1 MLPLFS
7 LLVATAVSANPVNE
21 PKLIGSIDTK
31 AHAVSGDLYAIDEQ
45 TLMLKNFNY
54 DGAGPD
60 AFFWVGTEG
69 SPSNVGDESKTAIL
83 AHPNHLSLG
92 SPYYEYRDT
101 TAPVLKV
108 ASQETITLI
117 LPPRMK
123 VSDLKWFSVWCRQF
137 SVDFGNLMIP
147 ADFEAPGAKAEPEP
161 EPTKEEEL
169 PHPAIINNAVDEEP
183 KAEPEAEAEAEPEPE
198 HGHDHGHDH
207 DHDHEDEGESP
218 NSLGV
223 KSEPEPES
231 GASLV
236 SISSLLSIMFALLV
250 ASLL

>member
-1 MLPLFS
+1 MLPLLS
-7 LLVATAVSANPVNE
+7 LLVATAVTADPVNN
-21 PKLIGSIDTK
+21 PKLIGSIDTL

-45 TLMLKNFNY
+45 TLMVKNFNY

-60 AFFWVGTEG
+60 AFFWVGSEG
-69 SPSNVGDESKTAIL
+69 SPSDVKDESKTAIL
-83 AHPNHLSLG
+83 AHPYQGKH
-92 SPYYEYRDT
+92 YTYRDDA
-101 TAPVLKV
+101 APVLKA
-108 ASQETITLI
+108 ASQETLTLI
-117 LPPRMK
+117 LPASMK
-123 VSDLKWFSVWCRQF
+123 VSDLKWFSVWCRLY

-147 ADFEAPGAKAEPEP
+147 ADFEAPGAVAEPEP

-183 KAEPEAEAEAEPEPE
+183 KGEPEPETKPEPEPE
-198 HGHDHGHDH
+198 HN
-207 DHDHEDEGESP
+207 HEDEEHNHEHEYESP

-223 KSEPEPES
+223 ASSEPEPEPES

-236 SISSLLSIMFALLV
+236 SFSSLLSVMSVLLV